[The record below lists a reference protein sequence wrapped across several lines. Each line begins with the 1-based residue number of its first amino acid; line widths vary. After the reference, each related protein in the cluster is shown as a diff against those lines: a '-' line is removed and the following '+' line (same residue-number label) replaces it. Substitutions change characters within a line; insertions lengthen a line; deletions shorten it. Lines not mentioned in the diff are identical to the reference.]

1 MKDTEKQLREK
12 LGITDPL
19 QLLPVDGNIIPTEK
33 IQRDFTSKIS
43 DDFLAELMKD
53 RKLST
58 EQQQQVLNSVKND
71 NATVIEGYPSSN
83 NSIGTKNITK
93 EEAEKL
99 YSQKQKINYHN
110 DLSELPPIDIPN
122 PKITY
127 HEKPIETI
135 RKNITQP
142 LNNSNDKKGSFSERF
157 KDAQRRIQLEE
168 THKVISVNNPVVKLK

>member
-1 MKDTEKQLREK
+1 MKDTEKELREK

-58 EQQQQVLNSVKND
+58 EQQQQVLNSVKD
-71 NATVIEGYPSSN
+71 DKVAVIEGYPSIN
-83 NSIGTKNITK
+83 NSIVTKNITK

-99 YSQKQKINYHN
+99 YSQKQKIDYHN
-110 DLSELPPIDIPN
+110 DLSRLPPVDIPS
-122 PKITY
+122 PKIT
-127 HEKPIETI
+127 HHTTPIQII
-135 RKNITQP
+135 RKELPSI
-142 LNNSNDKKGSFSERF
+142 NSSDKKETFSERF

-168 THKVISVNNPVVKLK
+168 THKVISVNNPVIKLK

>member
-1 MKDTEKQLREK
+1 MKDTEKELREK

-19 QLLPVDGNIIPTEK
+19 QLLPVDGSIIPTEK

-71 NATVIEGYPSSN
+71 NATVIEGHSSINSSN
-83 NSIGTKNITK
+83 KK
-93 EEAEKL
+93 E
-99 YSQKQKINYHN
+99 
-110 DLSELPPIDIPN
+110 
-122 PKITY
+122 T
-127 HEKPIETI
+127 
-135 RKNITQP
+135 
-142 LNNSNDKKGSFSERF
+142 FSERF

-168 THKVISVNNPVVKLK
+168 THKVISVNNSVVSNPAPRGEASAFW

>member
-1 MKDTEKQLREK
+1 MMHNCFSLPDLIFLHIIKLYIVVNFIKGFYMKDTEKELREK

-19 QLLPVDGNIIPTEK
+19 QLLPVDGSIIPTEK

-71 NATVIEGYPSSN
+71 NATVIEGHSSINSSN
-83 NSIGTKNITK
+83 KK
-93 EEAEKL
+93 E
-99 YSQKQKINYHN
+99 
-110 DLSELPPIDIPN
+110 
-122 PKITY
+122 T
-127 HEKPIETI
+127 
-135 RKNITQP
+135 
-142 LNNSNDKKGSFSERF
+142 FSERF

-168 THKVISVNNPVVKLK
+168 THKVISVNNSVVKLK